1 MATAKKQNNN
11 LAILRKDTVD
21 VVATWV
27 RKYQERG
34 ELQLP
39 PNYSASNA
47 LKSAWLVLQETT
59 NRNKQPVLQAC
70 TQNSIVNAL
79 LDMVVQGLNPGKK
92 QCYFVAFGQQL
103 VCMRSYF
110 GSMAAVKNVAGATD
124 VWAEVVYKGDVFE
137 YEIKRG
143 RKHVAKHTQKLENI
157 KSESIAAAYAV
168 IEFGDE
174 RPDYTEIMT
183 IDQIKQAWKQGPN
196 YREGGNGTHQKF
208 TADMAK
214 KTVINKACKGYINSS
229 SDANLFKKHFNRAED
244 AIEDKRFE
252 DEVAENANQEII
264 DVEYEVD
271 SNGDTPEP
279 EPGEA
284 DGNGMAEDADM
295 PDDEAPP
302 ISAEDEG
309 YIGDASVPGQMTIE
323 GPGF

>member
-1 MATAKKQNNN
+1 MATTAKKQNGN

-70 TQNSIVNAL
+70 TQDSIVNAL

-110 GSMAAVKNVAGATD
+110 GSMAVVKNVAGATD

-143 RKHVAKHTQKLENI
+143 RKHVTKHTQKLENI
-157 KSESIAAAYAV
+157 KRESIVAAYAV

-183 IDQIKQAWKQGPN
+183 IDQIKQAWMQGQN
-196 YREGGNGTHQKF
+196 YREDGNGTHQKF
-208 TADMAK
+208 TTEMAK
-214 KTVINKACKGYINSS
+214 KTVINRACKAYINSS
-229 SDANLFKKHFNRAED
+229 NDANLFTKHFNRAED
-244 AIEDKRFE
+244 TIEDQKFD

-264 DVEYEVD
+264 DVEYNVADDD
-271 SNGDTPEP
+271 SLNTEEKEPEDHKGTAPEPSPEP
-279 EPGEA
+279 EPE
-284 DGNGMAEDADM
+284 
-295 PDDEAPP
+295 PV
-302 ISAEDEG
+302 EG
-309 YIGDASVPGQMTIE
+309 QQTMFG